1 MTEER
6 SIDRLAR
13 YIMIAAGIYIAYA
26 LCTYFSSVLVYI
38 LIAGVV
44 SLIAKPVAGLLKR
57 IRVRGKSA
65 PDWLL
70 AVTALTLVLLIF
82 ASVFTLVIP
91 IVSSIM
97 KGISITNVE
106 DAAKQISIPLAHLN
120 ESLRSTFPK
129 LGPDFRIETAILQDM
144 QTIFDVSAFSSMIG
158 SAASFLSS
166 LGVGIFSV
174 VFISF
179 FFIKDDGLFTNIITS
194 LVPERHE
201 KNAAEAISDIRDLL
215 SRYFS
220 GVIIEILGVAFIN
233 FIGLLLIARL
243 GFNASTGIAFLTGIF
258 NIMPYVGPL
267 LGGAIGTALALV
279 LKYSSAVPVG
289 LDVSFAT
296 FTIIL
301 IAIFCFTQLVDN
313 FLYQPVIYSASI
325 KSKPLEIFIV
335 LLIAGNIGGP
345 LGMIVAIPCYTVV
358 RVIAYRFFR
367 QIKPIQ
373 RLIPD
378 EKLITADKKNKDSD
392 PTKQS

>member
-13 YIMIAAGIYIAYA
+13 YIMIAAGIGIAYA
-26 LCTYFSSVLVYI
+26 ACLYFSSI
-38 LIAGVV
+38 LIYTLIAVVV
-44 SLIAKPVAGLLKR
+44 SLIAKPIVNLLKK
-57 IRVRGKSA
+57 IKIHGKCA

-70 AVTALTLVLLIF
+70 AVTALSLVLLIF
-82 ASVFTLVIP
+82 ISVFTLVIP
-91 IVSSIM
+91 IVSSIV
-97 KGISITNVE
+97 KGISIANVE
-106 DAAKQISIPLAHLN
+106 DAAKHVSIPLAHLN

-129 LGPDFRIETAILQDM
+129 LGADFRIETAMMQDM
-144 QTIFDVSAFSSMIG
+144 QKIFDVSAFSSVIG

-166 LGVGIFSV
+166 LGIGLFSV

-179 FFIKDDGLFTNIITS
+179 FFIKDDGLFTNIVTS
-194 LVPERHE
+194 LVPDRHE
-201 KNAAEAISDIRDLL
+201 KNAAEAIADIGDLL

-220 GVIIEILGVAFIN
+220 GILIEILGVALIN
-233 FIGLLLIARL
+233 FMGLLLIARL
-243 GFNASTGIAFLTGIF
+243 GFNASIGIAFLTGIF
-258 NIMPYVGPL
+258 NIIPYVGPL
-267 LGGAIGTALALV
+267 LGGVIGTTLALV
-279 LKYSSAVPVG
+279 LKYSSTVPIG
-289 LDVSFAT
+289 IDVSFLT

-335 LLIAGNIGGP
+335 LLIVGHIGGP

-367 QIKPIQ
+367 QIKPIR

-378 EKLITADKKNKDSD
+378 EKLITSGKRHAENNN
-392 PTKQS
+392 TK